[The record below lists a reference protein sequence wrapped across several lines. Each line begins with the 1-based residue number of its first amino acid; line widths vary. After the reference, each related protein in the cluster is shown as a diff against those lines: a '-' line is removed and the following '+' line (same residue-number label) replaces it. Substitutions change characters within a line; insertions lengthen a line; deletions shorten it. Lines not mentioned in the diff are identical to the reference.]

1 MDRSFLSDDRLIEA
15 ARKWV
20 CIRLATYESK
30 DENEVLKGIFKGR
43 TGEVENSTFCLLAPD
58 GKTKLSRAGRSP
70 QMVYRDASAM
80 AGAMDKAVK
89 KYALRGADL
98 VAKTL
103 PASMNVRLGVNIASC
118 DGRPV
123 VLAWGTDAK
132 AAAKVADSVN
142 DLAWTK
148 DFRGKFEYVVSGDS
162 KERKIISGLKSSKSG
177 VAVLQPGPYGLKA
190 TVLAQVT
197 GEPDSKALEKVL
209 SQGLKKH
216 KAEAKDSR
224 EHIRKGERMGVD
236 WETAIPSTDPH
247 SKDRPKR

>member
-30 DENEVLKGIFKGR
+30 SENEVLKSIFKGR

-58 GKTKLSRAGRSP
+58 GKKKLSRAGRSP

-80 AGAMDKAVK
+80 ADAMDKAVK
-89 KYALRGADL
+89 KYARGGADL
-98 VAKTL
+98 AAKTL
-103 PASMNVRLGVNIASC
+103 PVSMNVRLGVNIASC

-123 VLAWGTDAK
+123 VMAWGKDAK
-132 AAAKVADSVN
+132 SAAKVADSVN
-142 DLAWTK
+142 DVAWTK

-162 KERKIISGLKSSKSG
+162 KERKIVSGLKSSKSG
-177 VAVLQPGPYGLKA
+177 VAVLQPGAYGLKA
-190 TVLAQVT
+190 TVLAQTT
-197 GEPDSKALEKVL
+197 GDADAKTLKKLLAE
-209 SQGLKKH
+209 GLRKH

-224 EHIRKGERMGVD
+224 DHIRKGERLGVD

-247 SKDRPKR
+247 SKDRPRR